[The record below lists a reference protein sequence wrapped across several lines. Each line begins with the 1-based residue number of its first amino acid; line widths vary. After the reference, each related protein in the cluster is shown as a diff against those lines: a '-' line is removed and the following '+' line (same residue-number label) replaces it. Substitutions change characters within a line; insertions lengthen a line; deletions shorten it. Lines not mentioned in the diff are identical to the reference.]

1 MEYLHLSFSRVVEV
15 GIFKD
20 IKIDNSI
27 TISHLF
33 YADDAVFIGEWSDD
47 NLTRIM
53 HVLHCFSLSS
63 GVMVGGTMS
72 TVKAWDD
79 TICKLNSRLSK
90 WKLKTLSIGGPALN
104 ELLYFFHTDA
114 DEAWKGPFDNQMD
127 LELLEHHDD
136 VYDGQAMVDNAVK
149 RRVREFLL
157 VIEKM
162 RATIAEFD
170 QNLVVLVL
178 REKISSLT
186 TDVKEHKGN
195 LDRMMLESQ
204 KWTGY
209 QVTVSTLESKV
220 DSLEAEKARLEAVEA
235 SLHREVAAMKEPF
248 DLSKAKGYRSSYKKK
263 HTQASNDFATTTF
276 PWLDEFVAD
285 AAAPIEALLSKK
297 PLAL

>member
-1 MEYLHLSFSRVVEV
+1 M
-15 GIFKD
+15 D
-20 IKIDNSI
+20 
-27 TISHLF
+27 
-33 YADDAVFIGEWSDD
+33 
-47 NLTRIM
+47 M
-53 HVLHCFSLSS
+53 
-63 GVMVGGTMS
+63 
-72 TVKAWDD
+72 
-79 TICKLNSRLSK
+79 
-90 WKLKTLSIGGPALN
+90 
-104 ELLYFFHTDA
+104 ELL
-114 DEAWKGPFDNQMD
+114 D
-127 LELLEHHDD
+127 LHHRC
-136 VYDGQAMVDNAVK
+136 YARQAVVDNAVNK
-149 RRVREFLL
+149 RAHEFLQ
-157 VIEKM
+157 VIKKM
-162 RATIAEFD
+162 RGEADVIKAKERS
-170 QNLVVLVL
+170 LL

-235 SLHREVAAMKEPF
+235 SLHRELVHSDELGRLVGMLVSSAITYGRCRVYEQVAAMKEPF